1 MSLLFCAYLS
11 LTVSSADCLWLP
23 VPGWVCLCLS
33 VPACACAKAC
43 LCWVYYHSLIDTA
56 TGSNSY
62 SIEWGG
68 EGSGLAHSRNLQG

>member
-11 LTVSSADCLWLP
+11 LSVSSADCLWLP
-23 VPGWVCLCLS
+23 VPRWVCLCLS

-62 SIEWGG
+62 SIEWGE
-68 EGSGLAHSRNLQG
+68 EGSGLAHSRNL